1 MPLWEAAEE
10 SERRPEKVYRVER
23 APPLVREVFEAKGYR
38 EYDEEEDGD
47 EWHMFWKC
55 GRFKPSE
62 YAAANRAQ
70 RVNHYPKTTGIT
82 KKDTLLR
89 NLRRMRGIH
98 GQVFAFFP
106 ESYVLP
112 TEYMTLVRACEA
124 LPADEQPVWIVKPT
138 DSSQG
143 RKIFLIS
150 DIAEISYGHF
160 SASMSAEALLDEEDE
175 LPSRQTSS
183 RSMLGSSSRSL
194 HGGREGGR
202 EGGPTA
208 TTAPRSRSEGNAAPP

>member
-1 MPLWEAAEE
+1 MPLWDTAEE
-10 SERRPEKVYRVER
+10 RGPEKVYRVER

-62 YAAANRAQ
+62 YAAANRGQ

-98 GQVFAFFP
+98 GQV
-106 ESYVLP
+106 SQ
-112 TEYMTLVRACEA
+112 
-124 LPADEQPVWIVKPT
+124 PA
-138 DSSQG
+138 SQA
-143 RKIFLIS
+143 R
-150 DIAEISYGHF
+150 HHHT
-160 SASMSAEALLDEEDE
+160 
-175 LPSRQTSS
+175 PW
-183 RSMLGSSSRSL
+183 
-194 HGGREGGR
+194 H
-202 EGGPTA
+202 
-208 TTAPRSRSEGNAAPP
+208 